1 MHGRIENVVASE
13 SGIRLTRYH
22 LTLMPVLHYLQS
34 SHDHRI
40 FQNLTVPQIK
50 ESTYDGGA

>member
-22 LTLMPVLHYLQS
+22 LTLVPVLHYLQF
-34 SHDHRI
+34 SHDHRV

-50 ESTYDGGA
+50 ESKYDGGA